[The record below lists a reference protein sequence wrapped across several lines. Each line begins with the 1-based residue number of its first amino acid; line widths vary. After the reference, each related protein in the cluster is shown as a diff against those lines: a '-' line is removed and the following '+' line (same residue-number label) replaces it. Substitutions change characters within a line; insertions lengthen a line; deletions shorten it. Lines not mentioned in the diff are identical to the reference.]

1 VGKSIFETSW
11 VDYSLENSN
20 TRLVVEQLTSANVT
34 ADLALIDTLLA
45 AMQAITLGQLK
56 TSSVVFRKQEEDTAT
71 PTDPNAQ
78 RERKWLVVY
87 HDTTTG
93 KKYRAEIPTADLTGT
108 NLQTNSDMANLAD
121 TQIAAFV
128 TAFEAIV
135 KDPDTGLNDVA
146 IDYIQHVG
154 KRL

>member
-1 VGKSIFETSW
+1 MGKSVFETSW

-20 TRLVVEQLTSANVT
+20 TRLTVEQLTSANVV

-56 TSSVVFRKQEEDTAT
+56 TSSVVFRKQDEDTAI

-93 KKYRAEIPTADLTGT
+93 KKYRAEIPTADLSGT
-108 NLQTNSDMANLAD
+108 NLQTNSDKANLAD